1 MKRLATW
8 LVLTPVI
15 TWLVLA
21 GPDWAFLPVVAYI
34 GLIAFHEYNQIAS
47 GQRTLSAA
55 LPGMASGLALL
66 LAPEPWIIVV
76 LAAIVGMTLALRT
89 ADLANA
95 AASAATFTLGVVYI
109 FGALRCVLELRV
121 MSHHWLMFALLA
133 AWAGDTA
140 ALYVGRAFGRHPMA
154 PRVSP
159 AKSWEGAVGSSAGA
173 LLACGV
179 YAHYLLPATPLGVVL
194 ALAAVGNV
202 AAQVGDL
209 FESALKRGAGVK
221 DSGSILPGHG
231 GWLDRIDASLF
242 SVPVIYALLRAFP
255 QLFSGSIA

>member
-1 MKRLATW
+1 MKRLATS
-8 LVLTPVI
+8 LVLIPVI
-15 TWLVLA
+15 TWLILA
-21 GPDWAFLPVVAYI
+21 GPDWAFVAAIACI

-47 GQRTLSAA
+47 GNPTLSAG

-76 LAAIVGMTLALRT
+76 LAAIVGMALALRT
-89 ADLANA
+89 PDLTNA
-95 AASAATFTLGVVYI
+95 AASAATFTLGLVYI
-109 FGALRCVLELRV
+109 FGSLRGALELR
-121 MSHHWLMFALLA
+121 MMNHHWLMFALLA
-133 AWAGDTA
+133 AWVGDTA
-140 ALYVGRAFGRHPMA
+140 ALYVGRAFGRHPLA

-159 AKSWEGAVGSSAGA
+159 AKSWEGAAASFAGGLA
-173 LLACGV
+173 ACGV

-194 ALAAVGNV
+194 ALAAVGNL
-202 AAQVGDL
+202 AGQVGDL

-221 DSGSILPGHG
+221 DSGSLLPGHG